1 MAAPL
6 RMPTTTTMT
15 AEPVSGAAL
24 YRLLAWLSPSFPV
37 GAFSYSHGLEAA
49 AAAGMVHNRASLE
62 AWIAAIVARGS
73 GRIDADILCQAYR
86 AARAGDEAGIDIANR
101 HGVAFRAT
109 AELALEAAQ
118 QGEAFLLAWQA
129 AWAAPHPSP
138 LPAGG
143 EREGSAAAQALTPLL
158 ASEEMEDVARDSPS
172 VPSPRKRGEGQGEGP
187 FGDAA
192 CLSAAFGVAAARARI
207 ALDDAV
213 LGYLQAFAANLM
225 SAGLR
230 LGLVG
235 QTDGQRI
242 LAALEPVVARAAA
255 AAIDRDPADFG
266 AATFAVDLGSMAHE
280 TQYSRLFRS

>member
-1 MAAPL
+1 MAPP
-6 RMPTTTTMT
+6 RTPITTTMT
-15 AEPVSGAAL
+15 AEPGSGAAL

-49 AAAGMVHNRASLE
+49 AAAGLVHDRATLQG
-62 AWIAAIVARGS
+62 WIAAIVAQGS

-86 AARAGDEAGIDIANR
+86 AALAGDEPGIDLANR
-101 HGVAFRAT
+101 RGVAFRAT

-118 QGEAFLLAWQA
+118 QGEAFLAAWQA
-129 AWAAPHPSP
+129 AWAAPHPGP

-143 EREGSAAAQALTPLL
+143 EREGSAPSQVLTPLL

-172 VPSPRKRGEGQGEGP
+172 VPSPRKPGVGQGEGP

-192 CLSAAFGVAAARARI
+192 CLSAAFGVAAARAGI

-255 AAIDRDPADFG
+255 AIVRDPADFG
-266 AATFAVDLGSMAHE
+266 AATFAVDLASMAHE